1 MDLRLDIERRK
12 RFSAK
17 EYKQEGD
24 KGSGGSHGPSPE
36 KSSDKAAKHH
46 KKSKYVDLLCVPV
59 SHLPSHPVCGVLPM
73 FSVCLTCSLSFTG
86 RARRDVSALP
96 PPRPPPPPLQPSGG
110 KPSWRRGWSTWKG

>member
-46 KKSKYVDLLCVPV
+46 KKSKYVDLLCSCVPPAFSPSLWCAAHVLCV
-59 SHLPSHPVCGVLPM
+59 SHLLSVLHRKSKKRRERSPS
-73 FSVCLTCSLSFTG
+73 SSS
-86 RARRDVSALP
+86 SSS
-96 PPRPPPPPLQPSGG
+96 PSPDR
-110 KPSWRRGWSTWKG
+110 KSTRLNSSHL